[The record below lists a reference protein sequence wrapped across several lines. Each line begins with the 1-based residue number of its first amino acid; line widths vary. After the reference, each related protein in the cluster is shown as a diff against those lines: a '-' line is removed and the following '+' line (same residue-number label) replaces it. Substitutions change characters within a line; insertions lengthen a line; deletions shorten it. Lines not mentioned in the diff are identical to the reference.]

1 MKGDCYLKDPETGKF
16 MGSKPGC
23 SHGGG
28 EVSDELSQRL
38 EREKGITKQRVDAAA
53 ALGNLKPKDSE
64 LKNKAE
70 RLASEVSKGDLSFQE
85 GLYQL
90 SKGNAPFNRYA
101 KAVDL
106 LDRDPKYWRDI
117 FSKVGSDEVDTLLT
131 SFTGV
136 PVPGVSDYVM
146 KLADAKSGVQQI
158 NDQKP
163 GLPSGKT
170 PAQVKDEHD
179 KWREDIKNVALD
191 YNKDYK
197 DKYTD
202 DKYTK
207 YDSNKMDTNATFY
220 NLPNRA
226 TASGA
231 KYDKYAFA
239 GAMQPIDVGK
249 IPYNKKDAS
258 VYVYARVTNI
268 VIGKDGKE
276 KEGKSVII
284 KINDRGPYTPIVTD
298 RYIGS
303 DGKEKVKTKNMP
315 DPTKAVDLTVAAY
328 AAITDKDEAGK
339 LHVKV
344 EFLPKSQ
351 GQVKYEQQMK
361 ETDKNENKKRV
372 DKIAAI
378 FKLD

>member
-1 MKGDCYLKDPETGKF
+1 
-16 MGSKPGC
+16 
-23 SHGGG
+23 
-28 EVSDELSQRL
+28 
-38 EREKGITKQRVDAAA
+38 
-53 ALGNLKPKDSE
+53 
-64 LKNKAE
+64 
-70 RLASEVSKGDLSFQE
+70 
-85 GLYQL
+85 
-90 SKGNAPFNRYA
+90 
-101 KAVDL
+101 
-106 LDRDPKYWRDI
+106 
-117 FSKVGSDEVDTLLT
+117 
-131 SFTGV
+131 
-136 PVPGVSDYVM
+136 M
-146 KLADAKSGVQQI
+146 KLTDATPDVQQI

-179 KWREDIKNVALD
+179 KWREDIKKKAFN

-197 DKYTD
+197 DNYTD

-207 YDSNKMDTNATFY
+207 YDGNKMDTNATFY
-220 NLPNRA
+220 YLPKNK

-239 GAMQPIDVGK
+239 GAMQPIDVGT
-249 IPYNKKDAS
+249 IPYNKKDAGA
-258 VYVYARVTNI
+258 YVYARVTNI

-298 RYIGS
+298 RYIGKN
-303 DGKEKVKTKNMP
+303 GKLEETKENMP

-351 GQVKYEQQMK
+351 GHAKYEQQMRK
-361 ETDKNENKKRV
+361 TTCTASR
-372 DKIAAI
+372 
-378 FKLD
+378 

>member
-1 MKGDCYLKDPETGKF
+1 MKEDCYLKDPKTGKF

-28 EVSDELSQRL
+28 EVSDELSKRL
-38 EREKGITKQRVDAAA
+38 ENEKAITKQRVDAAA

-64 LKNKAE
+64 LKDKAE
-70 RLASEVSKGDLSFQE
+70 RLASEVNKANLSFQE

-106 LDRDPKYWRDI
+106 LDRDPSYWRDI
-117 FSKVGSDEVDTLLT
+117 FSKVGLDTLLN

-146 KLADAKSGVQQI
+146 RLADAKSDVQQI

-207 YDSNKMDTNATFY
+207 YDGNKMDTNATFY

-344 EFLPKSQ
+344 EFLSKSQ

-372 DKIAAI
+372 DKISTI